1 MALLEELRVVAPVGE
16 PRDGA
21 GEAPLIRPA
30 VLPKILRLSVAAPEV
45 GPEVRPGVA
54 PGRRRGGS
62 AGRRRGD
69 PRRRRGDPRGVA
81 GVIRRERLGNDGQR
95 APEPDMG
102 TGQVAAS
109 PLSGVTRDPENAV

>member
-1 MALLEELRVVAPVGE
+1 VRE
-16 PRDGA
+16 PRW
-21 GEAPLIRPA
+21 
-30 VLPKILRLSVAAPEV
+30 
-45 GPEVRPGVA
+45 
-54 PGRRRGGS
+54 RRRGGRAAGGAAGGVAEGAADGAAGGAAGGS
-62 AGRRRGD
+62 AGGGAAGRRQ
-69 PRRRRGDPRGVA
+69 GDPRGVA